1 LFLQRLSLTDGNL
14 YRRKGALMTEL
25 LERIELE
32 PETEA
37 TAAVIWMHGLGADGH
52 DFEPI
57 VPELNLPSSLP
68 IRFIFPHAQVRPVSI
83 NNGEE
88 MRAWYDFVPHAE
100 SGANQDID
108 ESAEQIKALIDE
120 QVERGIPSHRIILA
134 GFSQGGVIAL
144 HTAIRLGQRLAGIV
158 ALSTYLHDF
167 RRTESERNDANLG
180 IPILMIHGT
189 QDPMIPIMQA
199 ATSRENLTRLGYDV
213 RWQDYPMG
221 HQVCRE
227 EIEEIA
233 NFFQEVL

>member
-1 LFLQRLSLTDGNL
+1 
-14 YRRKGALMTEL
+14 MTQL

-32 PETEA
+32 PEIPA

-57 VPELNLPSSLP
+57 VPELNLPSSLA
-68 IRFIFPHAQVRPVSI
+68 IRFIFPHAPVRPVSI
-83 NNGEE
+83 NNGDE

-100 SGANQDID
+100 SGANHDID
-108 ESAEQIKALIDE
+108 ESADQIKVLIDE
-120 QVERGIPSHRIILA
+120 QITRGIPSERIVLA

-144 HTAIRLGQRLAGIV
+144 HTAIRLEQRLAGVV

-167 RRTESERNDANLG
+167 RKTEAERNDANLG

-199 ATSRENLTRLGYDV
+199 ATSRENLKRLGYDV

-221 HQVCRE
+221 HQVCLE
-227 EIEEIA
+227 EIEQIGH
-233 NFFQEVL
+233 FFQEVL

>member
-1 LFLQRLSLTDGNL
+1 
-14 YRRKGALMTEL
+14 MTEL

-32 PETEA
+32 PEIQA

-57 VPELNLPSSLP
+57 VPELNLPSSLA
-68 IRFIFPHAQVRPVSI
+68 IRFIFPHAPVRPVSI
-83 NNGEE
+83 NNGDE

-100 SGANQDID
+100 SGASQDID
-108 ESAEQIKALIDE
+108 ESADQIKALIDE
-120 QVERGIPSHRIILA
+120 QITRGIQSERIVLA

-144 HTAIRLGQRLAGIV
+144 HTAIRLEQRLAGVI

-167 RRTESERNDANLG
+167 RKTEAERNDANLG

-199 ATSRENLTRLGYDV
+199 ATSRENLKRLGYDV

-221 HQVCRE
+221 HQVCLE
-227 EIEEIA
+227 EIEQIGH
-233 NFFQEVL
+233 FFQEVL